1 MRTSRPLLAMTSM
14 VLCSSCATIL
24 TGNRTAVSFASD
36 PPGASIVVIRGPA
49 AEVASQARDFGLLR
63 EQVMQVI
70 SPFVPAQVR
79 PLLDRTSPDELLT
92 QLVLWTKLGEVPPEW
107 VSGTGNALDKLPEPV
122 AEQLGDLLGIEALSA
137 APSRIELKKGEER
150 AVIAW
155 QKGRHAKLLT
165 IDTRFNWVTLLDV
178 FTLGIGLI
186 VDVASG
192 AWFDLEPRE
201 LHFSLQPLP
210 VPSP

>member
-1 MRTSRPLLAMTSM
+1 MTSM
-14 VLCSSCATIL
+14 LLCSGCATIL

-36 PPGASIVVIRGPA
+36 PPGANVVVIRGPA
-49 AEVASQARDFGLLR
+49 AEVASQAHDFGLLR

-79 PLLDRTSPDELLT
+79 PILERTSPDELLT

-107 VSGTGNALDKLPEPV
+107 VAATGNALDKLPEPV
-122 AEQLGDLLGIEALSA
+122 AEQLGDLLGIEALA
-137 APSRIELKKGEER
+137 KAPARIELKKGEER

-155 QKGRHAKLLT
+155 KKGRHAKLLT

-186 VDVASG
+186 VDVADG

-201 LHFSLQPLP
+201 LQFSLPPLAA
-210 VPSP
+210 PSP